1 MVEVLFN
8 QFRQVLNVLLE
19 EDLLN
24 NEFWVFDV
32 VALLVRNV
40 QI

>member
-1 MVEVLFN
+1 LVEVLFN